1 MKHITPI
8 KDIVD
13 VFNDRKGTRSAAQC
27 SYFLTLSFFPFLIC
41 ISKLIGI
48 MGLSSNPFL
57 DILPGIVPQ
66 NAIDILTDY
75 LVYVERMDSNTI
87 FIVGLTFL
95 VTSGS
100 AAFKSIIS
108 IMEDIYR
115 TKRYKSIAR
124 IVLSFLAAILL
135 PPGLCLCIV
144 ILLSGNWFLTLLSD
158 TLHLNLSI
166 FVNWSWF
173 RYIVLFGLLMLM
185 LAFLY
190 RFATPKGKSFSKIK
204 WGLFFSTVAL
214 MVVSVFYSQVI
225 DLSTRYSIV
234 YGSLASIIVLMA
246 WLYTCANIVIIGGV
260 INYLFGDKDST
271 PIIHTKL

>member
-41 ISKLIGI
+41 ITKLIGLL
-48 MGLSSNPFL
+48 GLSSNPIL
-57 DILPGIVPQ
+57 DILPGVVPQ
-66 NAIDILTDY
+66 TALDILKDY
-75 LVYVERMDSNTI
+75 LVYLESMESTSI

-115 TKRYKSIAR
+115 FKRYKSIAR
-124 IVLSFLAAILL
+124 IILSFLAALLL
-135 PPGLCLCIV
+135 PVFLCLCIV
-144 ILLSGNWFLTLLSD
+144 ILLSGNWFLTMISSFFD
-158 TLHLNLSI
+158 INLNI
-166 FVNWSWF
+166 WENWTWF

-185 LAFLY
+185 LSLLY
-190 RFATPKGKSFSKIK
+190 RFATPGGKKFSKIK
-204 WGLFFSTVAL
+204 WGLFFSAVAL
-214 MVVSVFYSQVI
+214 VVVSIFYSRVI
-225 DLSTRYSIV
+225 DFSTRYSIV

-260 INYLFGDKDST
+260 INYLFGDKSIQPT
-271 PIIHTKL
+271 IRTKL